1 MANFLGGYTPP
12 QQYQQQY
19 QPYQQANNSVIVV
32 PVQGE
37 SGASMY
43 PVAAGNT
50 VLLMDF
56 NLKRFWIKATD
67 INGLPSRFAAFDF
80 SEVVKPPVQS
90 GTTDF
95 VSRSEFEELK
105 QAIEKLNDLIG
116 GKGNVPA
123 SNATPATIQPNAPAV
138 RDIRS

>member
-80 SEVVKPPVQS
+80 SEVVKPPVQN

-123 SNATPATIQPNAPAV
+123 SNATPATIQPNATAV

>member
-1 MANFLGGYTPP
+1 MANYIGGYTPP
-12 QQYQQQY
+12 QQYQQY
-19 QPYQQANNSVIVV
+19 QPYQQANNSVSVV
-32 PVQGE
+32 SVQGE

-56 NLKRFWIKATD
+56 NLKKFWIKATD

-80 SEVVKPPVQS
+80 TEAVKPPSQNS
-90 GTTDF
+90 TADF
-95 VSRSEFEELK
+95 VPRAEFEELK
-105 QAIEKLNDLIG
+105 KAIENLNALIG
-116 GKGNVPA
+116 GKPDVSS
-123 SNATPATIQPNAPAV
+123 SNANTATIQPNAPAV